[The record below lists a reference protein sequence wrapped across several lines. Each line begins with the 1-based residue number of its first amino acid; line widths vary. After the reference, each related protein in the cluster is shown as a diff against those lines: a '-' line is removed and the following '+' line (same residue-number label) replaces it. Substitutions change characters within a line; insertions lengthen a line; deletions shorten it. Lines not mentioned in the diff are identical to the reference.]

1 MVLFLGEVKGKYRKE
16 NNNSVYCQEKWNLG
30 INPVNINALL
40 KLKLTILVE
49 GNGLKIEV
57 NHWKE
62 ITPKI
67 SSVEI
72 IQLFNLDDPK
82 SRI

>member
-1 MVLFLGEVKGKYRKE
+1 M
-16 NNNSVYCQEKWNLG
+16 
-30 INPVNINALL
+30 NPVNINALL

-49 GNGLKIEV
+49 ATGLKIEV

-67 SSVEI
+67 SSVEV